1 MASLSVVFL
10 NKATFQLFYRFKMDH
25 WEYFK
30 FSLPFWYQLKVLAC
44 RLRQKKLQKSLK
56 ETRSDFHVVR
66 RSGIILRNVSLSTLA
81 SSSFNKPN

>member
-10 NKATFQLFYRFKMDH
+10 NKATFQLFYRFKMD
-25 WEYFK
+25 
-30 FSLPFWYQLKVLAC
+30 QLKVLTC

-66 RSGIILRNVSLSTLA
+66 RSGIILRNVSTLA
-81 SSSFNKPN
+81 SSMFDKPN